1 MSALNWISC
10 RQDSPGEPRA
20 GPFHCTEAGGEC
32 TPAGAAARKGPRAA
46 RGRRGHPE
54 GGAASAWKEAGSS
67 RAGPAWHTVAVQW
80 LGRRYLLHDVA
91 VAVAG
96 CQVQRGVITTVHD
109 IDARSPHD
117 QHVHHVGAALAAG
130 PVQGAEAMVI
140 PEGTAVR
147 AVLGS
152 TQGRVSGGEEGNSA
166 GGDSMPSCS
175 SVGPSAQCSWPGWV
189 GTASCPRDAAAPSW
203 AGRCVLLPLLSH
215 QWQRPH
221 SPRPRCTGQGHSP
234 SGAPALPIP
243 RRAPTASH
251 LPQGWSGRRLLRTR
265 PPIPPPSARSRAW
278 PSKGGGGRRAL
289 KGD

>member
-1 MSALNWISC
+1 MNPERVPSTAL
-10 RQDSPGEPRA
+10 RQ
-20 GPFHCTEAGGEC
+20 GGNALA
-32 TPAGAAARKGPRAA
+32 AGAAARKGPRAA
-46 RGRRGHPE
+46 RGRRGHLE

-67 RAGPAWHTVAVQW
+67 RAGPAWHAVAVQW

-96 CQVQRGVITTVHD
+96 CQVQRGVITAVHD

-166 GGDSMPSCS
+166 GGDSLPSCS

-221 SPRPRCTGQGHSP
+221 SPRPRCTGQGQPKWCSCSAHPQESP
-234 SGAPALPIP
+234 DRIPSSSGLERQEAAEDQAPNP
-243 RRAPTASH
+243 
-251 LPQGWSGRRLLRTR
+251 
-265 PPIPPPSARSRAW
+265 PPICSQPCLA
-278 PSKGGGGRRAL
+278 K
-289 KGD
+289 